1 MTRVEIPARFIFH
14 VGAVVLLLASAAC
27 PGTLPYPQEFE
38 AVDAGAPSTVDA
50 AAPASEA
57 GTACP
62 DIPTMLAK
70 SCGTSGCHD
79 STTQAEALDL
89 VSPDVAARLVGVP
102 ASEGAGLLI
111 DPGTP
116 SDSVLY
122 TKLLPNPPFGA
133 RMPTAAPLDEATVQ
147 CVLAWVTSVAG
158 SQPIEGGT
166 TVASDAS
173 LSGDAAGPEGGATG
187 FTTLRVAAGQTS
199 AVADAQNDTWSADVD
214 FTGGTAA
221 VTTPATAIA
230 GTDSPALYN
239 GQRYGDPAFSYQ
251 FAVPNGAYTV
261 TLKFA
266 EQYVTGPGQRLFD
279 VAINGAAVE
288 TQFDIYATAG
298 AMNTAVDRTYP
309 VVVSGGVIQIA
320 FTPGTVQSPK
330 VDAIEISQGASAGDG
345 GT

>member
-1 MTRVEIPARFIFH
+1 MIRIANPARFALRL
-14 VGAVVLLLASAAC
+14 GAVALLLGSVAC
-27 PGTLPYPQEFE
+27 PGSLPDPLAFE
-38 AVDAGAPSTVDA
+38 TTDSGVPLSGVDA
-50 AAPASEA
+50 ATPEAEASAP
-57 GTACP
+57 GCP

-70 SCGTSGCHD
+70 TCGAAGCHD

-89 VSPDVAARLVGVP
+89 VSPDVVARLVGVP

-111 DPGTP
+111 SPGAP

-133 RMPTAAPLDEATVQ
+133 RMPTVAPLDEATTQ

-158 SQPIEGGT
+158 AAEGGA
-166 TVASDAS
+166 VANDAGAH
-173 LSGDAAGPEGGATG
+173 GDAAGSDGGATG
-187 FTTLRVAAGQTS
+187 FTILRIAAGQTG
-199 AVADAQNDTWSADVD
+199 AVTDAQNDTWIADAD
-214 FTGGTAA
+214 FTGGTAV
-221 VTTPATAIA
+221 VTSPAAAIA

-239 GQRYGDPAFSYQ
+239 GQRYGNPSFSYQ
-251 FAVPNGAYTV
+251 FTVPDGAYTV
-261 TLKFA
+261 VLKFT

-309 VVVSGGVIQIA
+309 VTVSGGVIQIA
-320 FTPGTVQSPK
+320 FTPGTIQSPK
-330 VDAIEISQGASAGDG
+330 VDAIEIIQGAAGDG